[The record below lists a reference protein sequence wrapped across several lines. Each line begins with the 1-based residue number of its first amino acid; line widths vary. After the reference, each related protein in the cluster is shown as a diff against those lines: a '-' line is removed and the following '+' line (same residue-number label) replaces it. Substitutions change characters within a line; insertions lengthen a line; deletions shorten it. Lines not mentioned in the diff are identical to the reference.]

1 MAAVPT
7 MIAGVYGMNF
17 EHMPELQSEWGYP
30 AILTLMLTVCGIMF
44 RGFKRNGWL

>member
-1 MAAVPT
+1 

-17 EHMPELQSEWGYP
+17 EHMLGQESPWGYP
-30 AILTLMLTVCGIMF
+30 SVMVVMLGVCATMF